1 MHQDAGRPP
10 ARAINDLDQALDRLN
25 RNKGLGFVV
34 FHQVI
39 DFRALEQILAKMV
52 AIASTVMPVVIA
64 LVPPH
69 QIVGACEVTELQ
81 SNMVWSLFHNS
92 TCANLTIGEIL
103 QDR

>member
-1 MHQDAGRPP
+1 
-10 ARAINDLDQALDRLN
+10 
-25 RNKGLGFVV
+25 V

-39 DFRALEQILAKMV
+39 DYIALKQILANMV
-52 AIASTVMPVVIA
+52 AIASTVVPVVVA
-64 LVPPH
+64 LIPPH
-69 QIVGACEVTELQ
+69 EIIGTCEVSELQ